1 MFSANLFGQQIAH
14 ETIINGLR
22 GHLGNKDSQKALVM
36 SFHGTPGTGK
46 NYVAQM
52 IATVFYEKGI
62 HSQYYHF
69 FNGRNDF
76 PLQEKI
82 DQYKVYSNIQI

>member
-1 MFSANLFGQQIAH
+1 MFTDNLYGQQIAH
-14 ETIINGLR
+14 ETIINALR
-22 GHLGNKDSQKALVM
+22 GHFNTQNSPKALVM

-52 IATVFYEKGI
+52 IATALYKKGI
-62 HSQYYHF
+62 HSQYFHF

-76 PLQEKI
+76 PLQRKI
-82 DQYKVYSNIQI
+82 DEYKVYF